1 MEKPEFLNV
10 LQHFCDTDSNTAQ
23 NVLTLKESFPFSQI
37 LHALSARVSKD
48 HGFANSQRELQLAA
62 VYAADRGVLK
72 DIMEAADGSAVR
84 TFVNIKKNEEPVV
97 AEQPASDIAQ
107 TVILDLEKLHK
118 LKQNFE
124 LLFVDGSMTSFQA
137 AASDNTKEPV
147 KEPAKPEKESRK
159 SRKERIIELA
169 KSVAGTSATEETQ
182 PATGLRS
189 RRKRKD
195 ATDVLID
202 QIVTTKQEITPESEK
217 QKEQIQI
224 IDQFMRIQP
233 SISGAK
239 DKQTAP
245 EDLSS
250 IKTGDFG
257 DAIISETLVEILL
270 KQGKK
275 EKAVEVLKKLIW
287 KFPQKKA
294 YFASQIEELKK

>member
-10 LQHFCDTDSNTAQ
+10 LQHFCDTDSATAQ

-48 HGFANSQRELQLAA
+48 HGFANSQRELQMAA

-72 DIMEAADGSAVR
+72 DIMEAGNESAIR
-84 TFVNIKKNEEPVV
+84 TFVNVRKSEEPVV
-97 AEQPASDIAQ
+97 IEQPASDIAQ

-137 AASDNTKEPV
+137 ESNNTNEPV
-147 KEPAKPEKESRK
+147 EESSKPEKESRK

-169 KSVAGTSATEETQ
+169 KSVAGTGATDEVQ
-182 PATGLRS
+182 QATGLRS

-195 ATDVLID
+195 STDVLID
-202 QIVTTKQEITPESEK
+202 QIVTSKQEITPESEK
-217 QKEQIQI
+217 QKEQIKI
-224 IDQFMRIQP
+224 IDQFMRVQP

-239 DKQTAP
+239 DKQSAP

-257 DAIISETLVEILL
+257 DAIISETLVEILV

-275 EKAVEVLKKLIW
+275 EKAIEVLKKLIW